1 MVVCRNSETASFG
14 VPVEPKLTTVDAS
27 FVSAMLC
34 FASLFFHCD
43 LSFKNLFYLH
53 SEPFRFVSVPLYFGS
68 KFETK
73 IVIVS

>member
-43 LSFKNLFYLH
+43 LSFKNLFIFILNRFG
-53 SEPFRFVSVPLYFGS
+53 SFLFRFISVQNS
-68 KFETK
+68 KLK
-73 IVIVS
+73 LL